1 MSGSSPSVKAQP
13 TETWE
18 SQRKFLDIPP
28 GALVAVHAGRCSLA
42 GVHLHVKKKKKKGGS
57 ILFKLASAFSL
68 LAARWCRPARL

>member
-18 SQRKFLDIPP
+18 SQRKFLDISP

-42 GVHLHVKKKKKKGGS
+42 GVNLHIKKKKKGGS
-57 ILFKLASAFSL
+57 ILFKLGSAFSL
-68 LAARWCRPARL
+68 LAARWCRPAWP